1 MTATTRTLA
10 SGAGWYVADVI
21 CTASAG
27 ERPFEEAHRDFCVAA
42 VTGGTFRYRA
52 QQGTA
57 MLAPGALLLGNPGT
71 CYECGHE
78 HGSGD
83 RCLSFHF
90 GPAYMERIVAGVPGA
105 KKLTFEAPRLPPL
118 PALASL
124 LAEAE
129 TAREM
134 ADVDAFEELGL
145 RIAGAA
151 VAAVSSP
158 AYVRRTPSRRDQ
170 KRVAEAVRRIELDAD
185 RPVSLSALADETAT
199 SPYHF
204 LRIFRQVAGM
214 TPYQFL
220 LKTRLHRA
228 AVRLRLSDDA
238 VSVIAFDAGFNDLS
252 TFNRRFRRVMG
263 ETPGQ
268 YRARR
273 ASGAVEALSVAAALR
288 RQSDVGPHQ
297 PGR

>member
-1 MTATTRTLA
+1 MTATANTLA
-10 SGAGWYVADVI
+10 SGPGWHVADVI

-27 ERPFEEAHRDFCVAA
+27 DRPFEEVHRDFCVAA
-42 VTGGTFRYRA
+42 VTSGTFRYRA

-57 MLAPGALLLGNPGT
+57 MLASGSLLLGNSGT

-90 GPAYMERIVAGVPGA
+90 GPAYMDRIVADVPGA
-105 KKLTFEAPRLPPL
+105 GKLTFETPRLPPL
-118 PALASL
+118 PAIAPL

-129 TAREM
+129 AARDM
-134 ADVDAFEELGL
+134 ADAGAFEELAL

-151 VAAVSSP
+151 VATISGARHAS
-158 AYVRRTPSRRDQ
+158 RDPSRRDQ

-185 RPVSLSALADETAT
+185 GPVSLPALADETAT

-204 LRIFRQVAGM
+204 LRTFRQVAGM
-214 TPYQFL
+214 TPYQYL
-220 LKTRLHRA
+220 LRTRLHRV
-228 AVRLRLSDDA
+228 AVRLRTSNDA
-238 VSVIAFDAGFNDLS
+238 ISAIAFEAGFNDLS

-263 ETPGQ
+263 ETPGR
-268 YRARR
+268 YR
-273 ASGAVEALSVAAALR
+273 SGR
-288 RQSDVGPHQ
+288 VGS
-297 PGR
+297 R

>member
-1 MTATTRTLA
+1 MTATTHTLA
-10 SGAGWYVADVI
+10 SGPGWHVTDVI
-21 CTASAG
+21 CTAGAG
-27 ERPFEEAHRDFCVAA
+27 DRPFEEAHQDFCVAA
-42 VTGGTFRYRA
+42 VTSGTFRYRA

-90 GPAYMERIVAGVPGA
+90 GPSYMERIVAGVSGA
-105 KKLTFEAPRLPPL
+105 RKLAFEAPRLPPL
-118 PALASL
+118 PVLAPL

-129 TAREM
+129 TARDV
-134 ADVDAFEELGL
+134 ADNGAFEELSL
-145 RIAGAA
+145 RMAGAA
-151 VAAVSSP
+151 VATASGVTH
-158 AYVRRTPSRRDQ
+158 ARGAPSRRDQ

-185 RPVSLSALADETAT
+185 GLVSLSALADETAT

-228 AVRLRLSDDA
+228 AVRLRMSDDA
-238 VSVIAFDAGFNDLS
+238 ISAIAFEAGFNDLS
-252 TFNRRFRRVMG
+252 TFNRRFRRIMG

-268 YRARR
+268 FRTRR
-273 ASGAVEALSVAAALR
+273 GTPAVPVS
-288 RQSDVGPHQ
+288 
-297 PGR
+297 

>member
-1 MTATTRTLA
+1 MTATTRSLA
-10 SGAGWYVADVI
+10 SGPGWQVSDVI

-27 ERPFEEAHRDFCVAA
+27 DRPFEEAHRDFCVAA
-42 VTGGTFRYRA
+42 VTSGTFRYRA

-57 MLAPGALLLGNPGT
+57 MLAPGAFLLGNPGT

-90 GPAYMERIVAGVPGA
+90 GPVYMERIAAGVPGA
-105 KKLTFEAPRLPPL
+105 RKLAFEAPRLPPL
-118 PALASL
+118 PVLASL

-134 ADVDAFEELGL
+134 ADTDAFEELGL

-151 VAAVSSP
+151 VAKVCGP
-158 AYVRRTPSRRDQ
+158 TPVRRTPSRRDQ

-185 RPVSLSALADETAT
+185 SPVSLSALADETAT

-204 LRIFRQVAGM
+204 LRVFRQVAGM

-228 AVRLRLSDDA
+228 AVRLRMSDDA
-238 VSVIAFDAGFNDLS
+238 VSAIAFEAGFNDLS

-263 ETPGQ
+263 ETPGH
-268 YRARR
+268 YRACR
-273 ASGAVEALSVAAALR
+273 GAFRDMRVAPV
-288 RQSDVGPHQ
+288 S
-297 PGR
+297 

>member
-1 MTATTRTLA
+1 MTATANTLA
-10 SGAGWYVADVI
+10 SGPGWHVADVI

-27 ERPFEEAHRDFCVAA
+27 DRPFEEVHRDFCVAA
-42 VTGGTFRYRA
+42 VTSGTFRYRA

-57 MLAPGALLLGNPGT
+57 MLAPGSLLLGNSGT

-90 GPAYMERIVAGVPGA
+90 GPAYMDRIVADVPGA
-105 KKLTFEAPRLPPL
+105 GKLTFKTPRLPPL
-118 PALASL
+118 PAIAPL

-129 TAREM
+129 AARDM
-134 ADVDAFEELGL
+134 ADAGAFEEVAL

-151 VAAVSSP
+151 VAIISGARHAS
-158 AYVRRTPSRRDQ
+158 RDPSRRDQ

-185 RPVSLSALADETAT
+185 GPVSLPALADETAT

-204 LRIFRQVAGM
+204 LRTFRQVAGM
-214 TPYQFL
+214 TPYQYL
-220 LKTRLHRA
+220 LRTRLHRA
-228 AVRLRLSDDA
+228 AVRLRTSNDA
-238 VSVIAFDAGFNDLS
+238 ISAIAFEAGFNDLS

-263 ETPGQ
+263 ETPGR
-268 YRARR
+268 YR
-273 ASGAVEALSVAAALR
+273 SGR
-288 RQSDVGPHQ
+288 VGS
-297 PGR
+297 R

>member
-10 SGAGWYVADVI
+10 SGPGWHVADVI
-21 CTASAG
+21 CTAG
-27 ERPFEEAHRDFCVAA
+27 VNDRPFEEAHRDFCVAA
-42 VTGGTFRYRA
+42 VTCGTFRYRA
-52 QQGTA
+52 RQGTA
-57 MLAPGALLLGNPGT
+57 MLAPGALLLGNSGT

-90 GPAYMERIVAGVPGA
+90 EPAYMERIVAGVPGVRR
-105 KKLTFEAPRLPPL
+105 LVFEAPRLPPF
-118 PALASL
+118 PALAPL

-129 TAREM
+129 VARET
-134 ADVDAFEELGL
+134 VDSEAFEELGV
-145 RIAGAA
+145 RIAAAA
-151 VAAVSSP
+151 VATISGATS
-158 AYVRRTPSRRDQ
+158 ARRGPSRRDQ

-185 RPVSLSALADETAT
+185 GPVSLSALADETAT

-228 AVRLRLSDDA
+228 ALRLRLSADA
-238 VSVIAFDAGFNDLS
+238 ISAIAFDVGFNDLS
-252 TFNRRFRRVMG
+252 TFNRRFRHVMG
-263 ETPGQ
+263 ETPGD
-268 YRARR
+268 YRR
-273 ASGAVEALSVAAALR
+273 SGGAAVHSPR
-288 RQSDVGPHQ
+288 PRQA
-297 PGR
+297 

>member
-1 MTATTRTLA
+1 MTTITHSLA
-10 SGAGWYVADVI
+10 SGAGWHVTDVI
-21 CTASAG
+21 CTAGSDD
-27 ERPFEEAHRDFCVAA
+27 RPFEETHQDFCVAV
-42 VTGGTFRYRA
+42 VTSGTFRYRA

-105 KKLTFEAPRLPPL
+105 RKLAFAAPQLPPL
-118 PALASL
+118 PVMAPL

-129 TAREM
+129 TARDM
-134 ADVDAFEELGL
+134 ADNGAFEELSL
-145 RIAGAA
+145 RMAGAA
-151 VAAVSSP
+151 VGTVSG
-158 AYVRRTPSRRDQ
+158 ATHVRRAPSRRDQ

-185 RPVSLSALADETAT
+185 GPVSLTELADETAT

-228 AVRLRLSDDA
+228 AVRLRMSDDA
-238 VSVIAFDAGFNDLS
+238 VLAIAFEAGFNDLS

-263 ETPGQ
+263 ETPGH

-273 ASGAVEALSVAAALR
+273 GAQAVPAL
-288 RQSDVGPHQ
+288 
-297 PGR
+297 

>member
-1 MTATTRTLA
+1 MTTSEQNLA
-10 SGAGWYVADVI
+10 SGQGWHVCDVV
-21 CTASAG
+21 CTAGAG
-27 ERPFEEAHRDFCVAA
+27 DSPFEEEHRTFCVAA
-42 VTGGTFRYRA
+42 VTSGTFRYRA

-78 HGSGD
+78 HGAGD

-90 GPAYMERIVAGVPGA
+90 EPAYMERIAANVPGV
-105 KKLTFEAPRLPPL
+105 KKLTFETPRLPPL

-129 TAREM
+129 TARET
-134 ADVDAFEELGL
+134 ADVDALEELGL

-151 VAAVSSP
+151 MAAASGATP
-158 AYVRRTPSRRDQ
+158 ARRAPSRRDQ

-185 RPVSLSALADETAT
+185 GAISLAGLAGETAT
-199 SPYHF
+199 SPFHF
-204 LRIFRQVAGM
+204 LRTFRQVAGM

-228 AVRLRLSDDA
+228 AVQLRLSDEP
-238 VSVIAFDAGFNDLS
+238 VSTIAFAAGFNDLS

-263 ETPGQ
+263 EAPGD
-268 YRARR
+268 YRARPR
-273 ASGAVEALSVAAALR
+273 GDELPDTSAVPAS
-288 RQSDVGPHQ
+288 
-297 PGR
+297 

>member
-1 MTATTRTLA
+1 MTAIARTLA
-10 SGAGWYVADVI
+10 SGSGWHVSDVI
-21 CTASAG
+21 CTAGAG
-27 ERPFEEAHRDFCVAA
+27 DLSFEEAHRDFCVAA
-42 VTGGTFRYRA
+42 VTSGTFRYRA
-52 QQGTA
+52 YQGMA

-105 KKLTFEAPRLPPL
+105 KKLVFETPSLPPL
-118 PALASL
+118 PALAPL
-124 LAEAE
+124 LAETE
-129 TAREM
+129 TARDM
-134 ADVDAFEELGL
+134 ADNDALEELGL

-151 VAAVSSP
+151 VTAAAGATP
-158 AYVRRTPSRRDQ
+158 VRRAPSNRDQ

-185 RPVSLSALADETAT
+185 SPVSLSSLADETAT

-204 LRIFRQVAGM
+204 LRIFRQVVGM

-228 AVRLRLSDDA
+228 AVRLRMSDDA
-238 VSVIAFDAGFNDLS
+238 ISAIAFEAGFNDLS
-252 TFNRRFRRVMG
+252 TFNRRFRRLMG
-263 ETPGQ
+263 DTPGS
-268 YRARR
+268 YRTR
-273 ASGAVEALSVAAALR
+273 GAAA
-288 RQSDVGPHQ
+288 G
-297 PGR
+297 